1 MQEIDFVIPW
11 VDGADPAWQAEFRQY
26 RIAAGMDASAIR
38 YRDWGTLPYWFRAVE
53 QFAPWVRKIHLI
65 TWGHIPAW
73 LDTSHPK
80 LNIVRHE
87 DYIPKE
93 WLPTFNAN
101 PIELNIHRIESLSEH
116 FVLFNDDTFLT
127 RPCRKED
134 FFREGLPCDMAR
146 LNIIRPSSIGPLILN
161 NVELINNLHTRK
173 ALDRHLGKW
182 LAPCYGLS
190 NLLKTIT
197 LLPWSFFPG
206 FYDSHQAQ
214 PYRKSDFERAWQQ
227 WGEALA
233 KTSSTRFRDCSNVTE
248 WLIRYDVLCR
258 GEFVPRSVADGRMVT
273 LTDQSVDEITRLIAS
288 QAQRMLCLHDSEEIV
303 DFDAT
308 CRKLQA
314 GFEQLFPQ
322 SSSYEK

>member
-11 VDGADPAWQAEFRQY
+11 VDGADPAWQAEFRRY

-73 LDTSHPK
+73 LDTAHPK
-80 LNIVRHE
+80 LHIVRHE
-87 DYIPKE
+87 EYIPEE
-93 WLPTFNAN
+93 WLPTFNSN
-101 PIELNIHRIESLSEH
+101 VIELNLHRIPDLAEC

-146 LNIIRPSSIGPLILN
+146 LSIVRPSSVAQTVLN
-161 NVELINNLHTRK
+161 NLELINRIHPRK
-173 ALDRHLGKW
+173 ALTDHLAKW
-182 LAPCYGLS
+182 LAPCYGLD
-190 NLLKTIT
+190 NILKTLS

-206 FYDSHQAQ
+206 FHDPHQPQ
-214 PYRKSDFERAWQQ
+214 SYRKADFVRAWEL
-227 WGEALA
+227 WGEELA
-233 KTSSTRFRDCSNVTE
+233 RGCGNHFRATTDLSH

-273 LTDQSVDEITRLIAS
+273 LTDQSVDEITRRIAS

-314 GFEQLFPQ
+314 GFEQLLPQ

>member
-93 WLPTFNAN
+93 WLPTFNVN

-314 GFEQLFPQ
+314 GFEQLLPQ